1 MRHAELVGEGALR
14 PNTERASR
22 RRLIS
27 AICASDNLRLLIS
40 NAAPS
45 SAFKRNARK
54 PF

>member
-1 MRHAELVGEGALR
+1 MRHAELVGEGALDCQ
-14 PNTERASR
+14 NTERASR

-45 SAFKRNARK
+45 SG
-54 PF
+54 